1 MPYRPQKEKTSN
13 GKLDGPPPWLGF
25 QDAKILSFEDM
36 SSNYEW
42 AEVYL
47 IVEIKTRNSEYSNKL
62 RITGSFDRED
72 GVIQDSSLLRKLY
85 SLFDAISFGG
95 GINKE
100 GAWVNKVDEPITD
113 IATFLNNNYTDT
125 TGAEIYP
132 FTVYVYKTE
141 VTNKNTGE
149 KNVYTRVDSRMA
161 KTDNP
166 KSVADLKSYI
176 EWAKKNEVI
185 VEYNEKNDLDFL
197 SDAVKESNQ
206 NSHSPSIRA

>member
-1 MPYRPQKEKTSN
+1 MPYRPQKEKTNN

-42 AEVYL
+42 ADVYL
-47 IVEIKTRNSEYSNKL
+47 IIEIKTRNSEYSNKM
-62 RITGSFDRED
+62 RITGSFEKEND
-72 GVIQDSSLLRKLY
+72 VIQDSSLLRKLY
-85 SLFDAISFGG
+85 SLFDALNFGG

-100 GAWVNKVDEPITD
+100 GAWVTKVDEPITD

-125 TGAEIYP
+125 TDTEIYP

-149 KNVYTRVDSRMA
+149 KNVYTRVDSRIA
-161 KTDNP
+161 RSDNP
-166 KSVADLKSYI
+166 KSVADFKSYI

-185 VEYNEKNDLDFL
+185 VEYNEKDDLDFL
-197 SDAVKESNQ
+197 KNAVEESKQ
-206 NSHSPSIRA
+206 SSHSPSIRA

>member
-1 MPYRPQKEKTSN
+1 MPYRPQKEKTNN

-42 AEVYL
+42 ADVYL
-47 IVEIKTRNSEYSNKL
+47 IIEIKTRNSEYSNKM
-62 RITGSFDRED
+62 RITGSFEKEN

-85 SLFDAISFGG
+85 SLFDALNFGG

-100 GAWVNKVDEPITD
+100 GAWVTKVDEPITD

-125 TGAEIYP
+125 TDTEIYP

-149 KNVYTRVDSRMA
+149 KNVYTRVDSRIA
-161 KTDNP
+161 RSDNP
-166 KSVADLKSYI
+166 KSVADFKSYI

-185 VEYNEKNDLDFL
+185 VEYNEKDDLDFL
-197 SDAVKESNQ
+197 KNAVEESKQ
-206 NSHSPSIRA
+206 SSHSPSIRA

>member
-1 MPYRPQKEKTSN
+1 MPYRPQKETNN

-42 AEVYL
+42 ADVYL

-62 RITGSFDRED
+62 RITGSFEKDND
-72 GVIQDSSLLRKLY
+72 VIQNSSLLRKLY
-85 SLFDAISFGG
+85 SLFDALSFGG
-95 GINKE
+95 GISKE
-100 GAWVNKVDEPITD
+100 GAWVNRVDEPITD
-113 IATFLNNNYTDT
+113 IANFLNNNYTDT
-125 TGAEIYP
+125 TGADIYP

-149 KNVYTRVDSRMA
+149 KNVYTRVDSRIA
-161 KTDNP
+161 KSDNP
-166 KSVADLKSYI
+166 KAVADLKSYI

-185 VEYNEKNDLDFL
+185 VEYNEKDDLDFL
-197 SDAVKESNQ
+197 KNEVEESKQ
-206 NSHSPSIRA
+206 SSHSPSIRA